1 MSMTEN
7 MKAFVEHNKNHKVVR
22 EGIPASQEK
31 LGKTK
36 DDLDYLDGILYIF
49 SDGTEMVLVYDDV
62 VSLPG
67 FTPKWDF
74 GEPEYHTTD
83 ETLPYELLLYCA
95 IGMIVGILS
104 GVVVAC

>member
-7 MKAFVEHNKNHKVVR
+7 MKAFVEHNEKYKVVR
-22 EGIPASQEK
+22 EEIPSSQEK

-36 DDLDYLDGILYIF
+36 YDLDYLDGILYIF

-74 GEPEYHTTD
+74 GEPEDHTTD
-83 ETLPYELLLYCA
+83 QTPHELLLYCA
-95 IGMIVGILS
+95 IGLIVGVLS
-104 GVVVAC
+104 GMVVAC